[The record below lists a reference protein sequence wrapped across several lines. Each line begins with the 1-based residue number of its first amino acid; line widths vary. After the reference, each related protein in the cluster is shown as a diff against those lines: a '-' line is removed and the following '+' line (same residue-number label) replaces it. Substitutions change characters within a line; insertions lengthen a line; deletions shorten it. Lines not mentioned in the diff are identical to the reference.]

1 MSLSNSDTERELK
14 LTQQIIRSKCE
25 EIRRESRNLFAV
37 DAGKTGFGGVAKLFM
52 TLDLIDAH
60 LNYMDSRLDSLKD

>member
-1 MSLSNSDTERELK
+1 MSPSLSDKGRELK
-14 LTQQIIRSKCE
+14 LTQQIIRSKCD

-37 DAGKTGFGGVAKLFM
+37 DAGRTGFGGVAKLFM

-60 LNYMDSRLDSLKD
+60 LNYMESRLDSLND